1 MSVHTA
7 NSEHAVRGV
16 VKTGSVT
23 PLCPAAWLNEG
34 LYFRRCIMRV
44 EKSKK
49 PKITW
54 VKYKQGGKYF

>member
-23 PLCPAAWLNEG
+23 PLCLAAWLNEG
-34 LYFRRCIMRV
+34 LYFHRCIMGV
-44 EKSKK
+44 EKK
-49 PKITW
+49 
-54 VKYKQGGKYF
+54 